1 MDENRKASEHRD
13 GVTGTV
19 GPYGERTKTLF
30 HALRDMAGL
39 DGETLAGMLG
49 LSGPQWIHR
58 WERDGQQDPPLDAWQ
73 TVENAARQHWEMVD
87 AILHRVHGQDL
98 TEGTRIDLTYYRS
111 QAEHDRY
118 GRDRGPYR
126 QVNAVS
132 LHAGLLLTQAGYEIA
147 YVAPQTLPPVERAG
161 IRLTRDSGAS
171 GRI

>member
-1 MDENRKASEHRD
+1 MEENRKASEFRP

-19 GPYGERTKTLF
+19 GPYGERTKTIF

-39 DGETLAGMLG
+39 DSDTLARMLG

-73 TVENAARQHWEMVD
+73 TVEATAKRHWVLVN
-87 AILHRVHGQDL
+87 AILNRVQGQGLPED
-98 TEGTRIDLTYYRS
+98 TRIDLTYYRS
-111 QAEHDRY
+111 QAEYDRY

-132 LHAGLLLTQAGYEIA
+132 LHAGLLLRQAGYGVA
-147 YVAPQTLPPVERAG
+147 YVAPQDLPPVERAG
-161 IRLTRDSGAS
+161 LRITRDTGAS